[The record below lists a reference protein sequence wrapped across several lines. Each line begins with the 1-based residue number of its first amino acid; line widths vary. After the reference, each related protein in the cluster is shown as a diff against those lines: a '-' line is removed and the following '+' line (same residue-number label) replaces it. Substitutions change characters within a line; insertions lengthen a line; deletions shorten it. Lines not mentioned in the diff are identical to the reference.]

1 MLTALCLALAFAQEP
16 APSDPQE
23 GTQVQTRSIESAEE
37 GDAMVYRIT
46 ELHLTSPGLEVR
58 ADRVTIWF
66 DGAAYRQLLGIE
78 SAETD
83 IENGTAPLL
92 DEAEVVLQEGP
103 PSPVF
108 RGLWS
113 RRVLT
118 ALGLPEDDQLIR
130 EIRLDGHV
138 EIFGQE
144 MELRCERLQD
154 WPAEGRSLG
163 TDVVLDLP
171 PGMGGPNGW
180 PLRVTATEVSENP
193 DGSLTALNAAISTC
207 LDRPPHYNVF
217 FEELIAEPD
226 EDGEF
231 IWHPSGGWLELGGLP
246 LIPVPTPD
254 FSAGSNFLG
263 FRGIVF
269 RSSRRLG
276 NAITPRFGGRQSWDE
291 GKSMLDWV
299 FEPTYSTDRGWPLEL
314 RFTASTPNYQGQ
326 LDLFHLNDEGPDRHS
341 LRRSLAR
348 GDDSRDRLRW
358 YNRWLLDEQ
367 WWLDANIAL
376 TSDALVDPEFFQKD
390 WVDNDNAESEL
401 YLRRR
406 GLDTFFDA
414 AAVYR
419 LDDVGFTPIEGFG
432 KPPGPAPQSL
442 DVLPAL
448 SFDAFS
454 STFADLP
461 TGDLGNA
468 DGSSPLNFSW
478 GAEVGQFRLRDR
490 NLIASRGRTFTGLPS
505 ISRTRGR
512 FWTEAAVPVDVGGFF
527 LRPGVRL
534 TGSLWEDS
542 TALAEQDEQLHT
554 ETFLE
559 TGVVMEKRFVDGWR
573 HRVLPQLRLRSRIA
587 NREASGPLIDFDG
600 HDLLSDGEV
609 LEFSL
614 RQFFY
619 APNSTSPWL
628 DVNLL
633 MPWYSDG
640 TDLLD
645 SPIAPFPRGPR
656 EAGVG
661 PAELRVTWTPGSYTE
676 SLEGIRWDARVR
688 HDFDRAETEEIFTR
702 ILVRP
707 DSSLYYGADYYEVN
721 RTSNDVAI
729 GSLFGGVRFSEEW
742 AVGFRQS
749 ENFDGEAGLRSA
761 WAAQHYGHD
770 FLFEFGYQ
778 RSQATGESGIYFNIS
793 PRFFSDNYGSRD
805 LAKLRFQ

>member
-1 MLTALCLALAFAQEP
+1 MLPVLCLALFCAQEP

-23 GTQVQTRSIESAEE
+23 GTQVQTKSIESAEE
-37 GDAMVYRIT
+37 GDAMVYRIS

-58 ADRVTIWF
+58 ADQVTIWF
-66 DGAAYRQLLGIE
+66 DGALYRELLG
-78 SAETD
+78 
-83 IENGTAPLL
+83 L
-92 DEAEVVLQEGP
+92 DEATSPAPESIDRP

-118 ALGLPEDDQLIR
+118 ALGLPEDDRLIR

-154 WPAEGRSLG
+154 WPAEGRSLA

-180 PLRVTATEVSENP
+180 PLRMTAATVAENP
-193 DGSLTALNAAISTC
+193 DGSLLALDAAISTC

-217 FEELIAEPD
+217 FEELLAEPT
-226 EDGEF
+226 GEKDDDF
-231 IWHPSGGWLELGGLP
+231 VWKPSGGWLELGGLP
-246 LIPVPTPD
+246 FLPVPTPD

-276 NAITPRFGGRQSWDE
+276 NAITPRFGGRRTWEE
-291 GKSMLDWV
+291 GRRSLEWV

-314 RFTASTPNYQGQ
+314 SLMAKTPGYEGELN
-326 LDLFHLNDEGPDRHS
+326 LFHLNDEGPDRHA
-341 LRRSLAR
+341 LRNSLAR
-348 GDDSRDRLRW
+348 PDDSRDRLRW
-358 YNRWLLDEQ
+358 YNRWILDEH
-367 WWLDANIAL
+367 WWLDANLAL
-376 TSDALVDPEFFQKD
+376 TSDALVDPEFFQRD
-390 WVDNDNAESEL
+390 WLDNDDAESEL

-406 GLDTFFDA
+406 GVDTYFDA

-442 DVLPAL
+442 DVLPKL
-448 SFDAFS
+448 RFEDFS
-454 STFADLP
+454 TTYADIP
-461 TGDLGNA
+461 TGSLGNA
-468 DGSSPLNFSW
+468 DRESPLNFSW

-490 NLIASRGRTFTGLPS
+490 DLVASRGRTFTGLPS
-505 ISRTRGR
+505 LSRTRGR
-512 FWTEAAVPVDVGGFF
+512 FWSEAALPVDVGGFF

-534 TGSLWEDS
+534 TGSLWEDD
-542 TALAEQDEQLHT
+542 TVLAEQDEQLHT
-554 ETFLE
+554 EAFFE
-559 TGVVMEKRFVDGWR
+559 TGVVMEKRYVDGWR
-573 HRVLPQLRLRSRIA
+573 HRVLPQLRFRSRTA
-587 NREASGPLIDFDG
+587 NREAQGPLIDFDG
-600 HDLLSDGEV
+600 NDILSDGEV
-609 LEFSL
+609 MEFSL

-619 APNSTSPWL
+619 APDSNSPWL

-633 MPWYSDG
+633 LPWYTDG

-645 SPIAPFPRGPR
+645 SPIAPFPRGPQS
-656 EAGVG
+656 AGAG
-661 PAELRVTWTPGSYTE
+661 PAELRVTWTPGDYAE
-676 SLEGIRWDARVR
+676 SLEGLRWDARLR
-688 HDFDRAETEEIFTR
+688 HDFNRAETEEIFTR
-702 ILVRP
+702 VLVRP

-721 RTSNDVAI
+721 RSSNDVAI

-805 LAKLRFQ
+805 LARLRFQ

>member
-1 MLTALCLALAFAQEP
+1 MLPVLCLAFALAQEP

-23 GTQVQTRSIESAEE
+23 GTQVQTRSIDSAEE
-37 GDAMVYRIT
+37 GGAMVYRIT

-58 ADRVTIWF
+58 ADHVTIWF
-66 DGAAYRQLLGIE
+66 DGALYRELLGIE
-78 SAETD
+78 ESGDEGAEPST
-83 IENGTAPLL
+83 GSG
-92 DEAEVVLQEGP
+92 EGLETP
-103 PSPVF
+103 QSPSSSPVF

-118 ALGLPEDDQLIR
+118 ALGLPEDDRLIR

-138 EIFGQE
+138 EIFGNE

-154 WPAEGRSLG
+154 WPAEGRSLA

-180 PLRVTATEVSENP
+180 PLRMTATEVGENP
-193 DGSLTALNAAISTC
+193 DGSLIAREAAISTC

-217 FEELIAEPD
+217 FEELVAEPREEGD
-226 EDGEF
+226 F
-231 IWHPSGGWLELGGLP
+231 VWHPSGGWLELGGLP
-246 LIPVPTPD
+246 FVPVPTPD

-276 NAITPRFGGRQSWDE
+276 NAITPRFGGRRSWDE
-291 GKSMLDWV
+291 GRSSLDWV
-299 FEPTYSTDRGWPLEL
+299 FEPTFSTDRGWPLEL
-314 RFTASTPNYQGQ
+314 RLQAHTPNYEGQ

-341 LRRSLAR
+341 LRRTLAR
-348 GDDSRDRLRW
+348 PDDSRNRLRW
-358 YNRWLLDEQ
+358 YNRWFLDDR
-367 WWLDANIAL
+367 WWLDANLAL
-376 TSDALVDPEFFQKD
+376 TSDSLVDPEFFQRD
-390 WVDNDNAESEL
+390 WIDHDDAESEL
-401 YLRRR
+401 YLRRH
-406 GLDTFFDA
+406 GVDDYFDA

-432 KPPGPAPQSL
+432 TPPDAAPQSL
-442 DVLPAL
+442 DVLPKL
-448 SFDAFS
+448 RFDAFA
-454 STFADLP
+454 TTLADLP
-461 TGDLGNA
+461 TGALGNA
-468 DGSSPLNFSW
+468 DGATPLNFSW

-490 NLIASRGRTFTGLPS
+490 DLVASRGRTFASLPTT
-505 ISRTRGR
+505 SRTRGR
-512 FWTEAAVPVDVGGFF
+512 IWSEAALPMDVGGFF
-527 LRPGVRL
+527 LRPGLRVE
-534 TGSLWEDS
+534 GSLWEDD
-542 TALAEQDEQLHT
+542 TPLAERDEQLFT

-559 TGVVMEKRFVDGWR
+559 TGVVLEKRFPDGWR
-573 HRVLPQLRLRSRIA
+573 HRVLPQVRFRSRIA
-587 NREASGPLIDFDG
+587 NREASGPLIDYDG
-600 HDLLSDGEV
+600 HDILNEGEV
-609 LEFSL
+609 LELSL

-619 APNSTSPWL
+619 APDSTSPWL

-633 MPWYSDG
+633 LPWYTDG
-640 TDLLD
+640 TELLD
-645 SPIAPFPRGPR
+645 SPITPFPRGPQR
-656 EAGVG
+656 AGAG
-661 PAELRVTWTPGSYTE
+661 PAELRVTWTPDSYTE
-676 SLEGIRWDARVR
+676 ALSGLRWDARVR

-702 ILVRP
+702 VLVRP
-707 DSSLYYGADYYEVN
+707 DSSLYYGADYYEIN
-721 RTSNDVAI
+721 RTDRDVAI

-749 ENFDGEAGLRSA
+749 ENFDGQAGLRSA

-778 RSQATGESGIYFNIS
+778 RSQATGESGIYFNVS

>member
-1 MLTALCLALAFAQEP
+1 MLSALCLALACAQEP
-16 APSDPQE
+16 APSVPQE
-23 GTQVQTRSIESAEE
+23 GTQVQTRSIESAVE

-66 DGAAYRQLLGIE
+66 DGAGYRSLLGIE
-78 SAETD
+78 QHVDGVVESAPTLPTVD
-83 IENGTAPLL
+83 AAG
-92 DEAEVVLQEGP
+92 QEE
-103 PSPVF
+103 SAASSVF

-118 ALGLPEDDQLIR
+118 ALGLPEDDNLIR

-154 WPAEGRSLG
+154 WPAEGRSLA
-163 TDVVLDLP
+163 TEVVLDLP

-180 PLRVTATEVSENP
+180 PLRVTATTVGENP
-193 DGSLTALNAAISTC
+193 DGSLIATDAAISTC

-217 FEELIAEPD
+217 FDELVAEPK
-226 EDGEF
+226 EDGDF
-231 IWHPSGGWLELGGLP
+231 VWHPSGGWLELGGLP
-246 LIPVPTPD
+246 FLPVPTPD

-276 NAITPRFGGRQSWDE
+276 NAITPRFGGRRTWDQ
-291 GKSMLDWV
+291 GSSSLDWV
-299 FEPTYSTDRGWPLEL
+299 FEPTFSTDRGWPLEL
-314 RFTASTPNYQGQ
+314 RFTGHTRNYEGE
-326 LDLFHLNDEGPDRHS
+326 LNLFHLNDDGPDRHA

-348 GDDSRDRLRW
+348 PDDSRGRLRW
-358 YNRWLLDEQ
+358 YNRWFLDNQ
-367 WWLDANIAL
+367 WWLDANLAL
-376 TSDALVDPEFFQKD
+376 TSDALVDPEFFQRE
-390 WVDNDNAESEL
+390 WIDNDDAESEI

-406 GLDTFFDA
+406 GIDTYFDA

-432 KPPGPAPQSL
+432 KAPSAPPQSL

-448 SFDAFS
+448 RFNDFS
-454 STFADLP
+454 STVASIP
-461 TGDLGNA
+461 TGSLGHR
-468 DGSSPLNFSW
+468 DGSSPLNFAW

-490 NLIASRGRTFTGLPS
+490 ELLASRGGAFGSLPS

-512 FWTEAAVPVDVGGFF
+512 FWSEAAVPFDVGGFF

-534 TGSLWEDS
+534 TGSLWEDD

-559 TGVVMEKRFVDGWR
+559 AGVVMEKRFVDGWR
-573 HRVLPQLRLRSRIA
+573 HRVLPQIGFRSRTA
-587 NREASGPLIDFDG
+587 NRDASGPLLDFDG
-600 HDLLSDGEV
+600 NDLLSDGEV
-609 LEFSL
+609 MEFSL

-619 APNSTSPWL
+619 APDSTSPWL

-633 MPWYSDG
+633 LPWY
-640 TDLLD
+640 TDAAELLD
-645 SPIAPFPRGPR
+645 SPIAPFPRGPQR
-656 EAGVG
+656 AGAG
-661 PAELRVTWTPGSYTE
+661 PAELRITWTPGSYTE
-676 SLEGIRWDARVR
+676 SLDGVRWDARIR
-688 HDFDRAETEEIFTR
+688 HDFNRAETEEIFTR

-721 RTSNDVAI
+721 RTVNDVAI

-749 ENFDGEAGLRSA
+749 ENFDGQAGLRSA

-778 RSQATGESGIYFNIS
+778 RSQATGESGIYFNVS